1 MNIHVKTYILI
12 SLLNIALII
21 TENVPIIW
29 ERLIHF
35 ISIAFIGTFILVDY
49 TRNYFYLFISVLL
62 SSLISCLYFLIYFN
76 NKKGIIISFEIGFLL
91 LLSILTYVGLL
102 ISLYHLKNN
111 NDNEAPD
118 GNKGYPGIKG
128 KSGNRAPLLNTENLC
143 YQQLILESNKQ
154 INNSKYK
161 LNNLFIKQHFKGLCQ
176 SDHFKN
182 YVRTNGDYK
191 AISFLKDKVSE
202 WISIII
208 RYEEGLNFLN
218 DFFEIPEN
226 WKALLS
232 KKRELHETTSPIL
245 LLKRDPVWNW

>member
-21 TENVPIIW
+21 TESVPIIW

-35 ISIAFIGTFILVDY
+35 ISIAFIGSFILVDY
-49 TRNYFYLFISVLL
+49 TRNYFYLMISIVL
-62 SSLISCLYFLIYFN
+62 SSLIACLYFLIYFK
-76 NKKGIIISFEIGFLL
+76 NKQGSIVSFEIGFLL
-91 LLSILTYVGLL
+91 ILSILTYIGLL
-102 ISLYHLKNN
+102 LSLYHLKHN

-118 GNKGYPGIKG
+118 GMPGYPGIKG
-128 KSGNRAPLLNTENLC
+128 NPGNRAPLLNTEDLC

-161 LNNLFIKQHFKGLCQ
+161 LNNLFIKQHYKGLCH

-191 AISFLKDKVSE
+191 AITFLKEKVSE
-202 WISIII
+202 WTSIILK
-208 RYEEGLNFLN
+208 YEEGRNFLN
-218 DFFEIPEN
+218 DFFEIPNN

-232 KKRELHETTSPIL
+232 KKRELHETTSPIV